1 MEVDVLSVFVF
12 WDSEVSLAL
21 VSQLLEK
28 PQSQDLV
35 GVIKEPPYL
44 LIPPTE
50 IIP

>member
-1 MEVDVLSVFVF
+1 MLSVFVF